1 MESLGPH
8 WGFLDSSIDSRLAL
22 AGTYDPML
30 VTLSVVIASLAAY
43 AVLGLAERIG
53 AAGTPLAKRSWLAVG
68 AVTMGIGVWAMHFI
82 GMLALR
88 LPVQVN
94 YDVWITLVSVA
105 PAVLASGIMLYVIS
119 QARISPRTLILGGT
133 LMGAGIGAMHY
144 TGMAAMRMDA
154 VMRYDPVLF
163 VVSVIVAVVLAITA
177 LYTKFLVSTKSGRA
191 YRHWMKV
198 GAALVMGCAVAG
210 MHYTGMAASYVFPG
224 HGPHVVGAGLDPT
237 FLGAWVSIATVLITG
252 LAIFITVVDSRLETA
267 AHSERLSRARLLEAI
282 ESISEAFS
290 LYDRDDRLVLCN
302 SRYLELAFATLA
314 DGLVGMTFEQIIR
327 TAAERGRM
335 PDATG
340 RVDAWIAERLVRYHH
355 PTGPYVQQL
364 SDGRWLQIS
373 ERQIKEI
380 GTVAVYTDITELKEA
395 EAEMTRAM
403 HAAREA
409 RTAAEE
415 ANRAKSAFLATMSH
429 EIRTPMNGVIGMTGL
444 LLDTELTTEQRE
456 FAETVRRSG
465 EALLAI
471 INDILDFSKIEAG
484 KIDLEEID
492 FELRI
497 TVENV
502 LELLAERAYGKGLEL
517 AYLPYATL
525 PTWVGGDPGR
535 LRQVLTNLVGNA
547 VKFTERGEVVVHS
560 TLVEETDKDAVIRF
574 AVTDTGIGI
583 APEARERLFQ
593 SFSQADSSTTR
604 RYGGTG
610 LGLAISKRLVEM
622 MGGTIGVESTHGE
635 GSTFWFTVRLAK
647 RPVPSTAPRVDVT
660 ELRRLRVLGV
670 DDNATNRALLVAQFS
685 AWDMHVD
692 CVANGSRALECLRIA
707 HRDARPYDLAILDHQ
722 MPDMDG
728 MTLAR
733 AIKSDPVLATL
744 PLVLLTSVSY
754 RGCAGEAQ
762 HAGFSA
768 FLLKPIRQSQ
778 LYDCIT
784 AVIGTATAPS
794 PTRLITRYTLKEAQA
809 QLRARVLVAEDNAVN
824 QKVAL
829 RMLEKL
835 GCRVDVVANG
845 REAVEA
851 SARIPYQCLFMD
863 CQMPEMDGYEATA
876 VIRQR
881 EVHTGAHIPII
892 AMTANA
898 MQTDRERCLAAGMDD
913 YISKPVE
920 PQQLATA
927 LQKWLPLAD
936 DAPVQPIPAGSG
948 TAPAPPESGGT
959 GARPR

>member
-1 MESLGPH
+1 MESLRHH
-8 WGFLDSSIDSRLAL
+8 WGFLDSSNDPRLAL
-22 AGTYDPML
+22 AGTYDPVL
-30 VTLSVVIASLAAY
+30 VILSVVIASLAAY
-43 AVLGLAERIG
+43 AVLGLAERIN
-53 AAGTPLAKRSWLAVG
+53 AADKPLAKRAWLAAG

-82 GMLALR
+82 GMLAFR
-88 LPVQVN
+88 LPVRVN
-94 YDVWITLVSVA
+94 YDVWITLLSVV

-119 QARISPRTLILGGT
+119 QARISPGTLVLGGA
-133 LMGAGIGAMHY
+133 LMGAGIGVMHY

-154 VMRYDPVLF
+154 VMRHDPVLF
-163 VVSVIVAVVLAITA
+163 VVSVIVAVVLATTA
-177 LYTKFLVSTKSGRA
+177 LYTKFLASRNGRA
-191 YRHWMKV
+191 HRHWMTKL
-198 GAALVMGCAVAG
+198 GAAVVMGCAVAG
-210 MHYTGMAASYVFPG
+210 MHYTGMAALYVFPG
-224 HGPHVVGAGLDPT
+224 DSSHAIGAGLDPT
-237 FLGAWVSIATVLITG
+237 FLGAWVSVATVLITG
-252 LAIFITVVDSRLETA
+252 LAIFVTVVDSRLEA
-267 AHSERLSRARLLEAI
+267 AVHSERLSRSRLLEAI

-290 LYDRDDRLVLCN
+290 LYDTDDRLVLCN
-302 SRYLELAFATLA
+302 SRYRELAYPVTA
-314 DGLVGMTFEQIIR
+314 DDLVGMPFEQIIR
-327 TAAERGRM
+327 TAAEGGRT
-335 PDATG
+335 PDAKG
-340 RVDAWIAERLVRYHH
+340 RVDAWVAARLVRYHN
-355 PTGPYVQQL
+355 PSGPYVQQL

-395 EAEMTRAM
+395 EAEMARAM
-403 HAAREA
+403 HAASDA

-444 LLDTELTTEQRE
+444 LLDTELTAEQRE
-456 FAETVRRSG
+456 YAETVRRSG
-465 EALLAI
+465 EGLLTI

-484 KIDLEEID
+484 KIDLEQID

-497 TVENV
+497 TAENV

-517 AYLPYATL
+517 AYLQHANL

-547 VKFTERGEVVVHS
+547 VKFTESGEVVVHS
-560 TLVEETDKDAVIRF
+560 TPVEETDQDTLIRF

-583 APEARERLFQ
+583 APEAREQLFK

-604 RYGGTG
+604 KYGGTG

-622 MGGTIGVESTHGE
+622 MGGTIGVESTRGK

-647 RPVPSTAPRVDVT
+647 RPVPPTAVHLA

-670 DDNATNRALLVAQFS
+670 DDNATNRALLAAQLS
-685 AWDMHVD
+685 AWGMHVD
-692 CVANGSRALECLRIA
+692 CVANASRALERLRMA
-707 HRDARPYDLAILDHQ
+707 HHDARPYDLAILDHQ

-733 AIKSDPVLATL
+733 AIKSDPLLATV

-754 RGCAGEAQ
+754 RGGAGEAQ
-762 HAGFSA
+762 DAGFSA

-778 LYDCIT
+778 LYDCLA
-784 AVIGTATAPS
+784 AVMGMASEPS
-794 PTRLITRYTLKEAQA
+794 PTRLVTRDTLREAQVE
-809 QLRARVLVAEDNAVN
+809 LRARVLVAEDNAVN
-824 QKVAL
+824 QKLAV

-845 REAVEA
+845 LEAVEA
-851 SARIPYQCLFMD
+851 TARLSYHCIFMD
-863 CQMPEMDGYEATA
+863 CQMPEMDGYEATT

-881 EVHTGAHIPII
+881 EAQTGAHIPII

-898 MQTDRERCLAAGMDD
+898 MQGDRERCLAAGMDD
-913 YISKPVE
+913 YVSKPVQPRE
-920 PQQLATA
+920 LGSM
-927 LQKWLPLAD
+927 LQKWMQPAEG
-936 DAPVQPIPAGSG
+936 APPKPIPAAAES
-948 TAPAPPESGGT
+948 APSPPEPV
-959 GARPR
+959 A

>member
-1 MESLGPH
+1 MESLRRH
-8 WGFLDSSIDSRLAL
+8 LAFLDGSIDPRLSL
-22 AGTYDPML
+22 GGTYDPTL
-30 VTLSVVIASLAAY
+30 VTLSIVVAALAAY
-43 AVLGLAERIG
+43 AMLGIAERIG
-53 AAGTPLAKRSWLAVG
+53 ATDRPLARRSWLAVG

-88 LPVQVN
+88 LPVKVN
-94 YDVWITLVSVA
+94 YDVWITLLSLA
-105 PAVLASGIMLYVIS
+105 PAVLASGIMLHLTS
-119 QARISPRTLILGGT
+119 QVRISARELILGGA

-144 TGMAAMRMDA
+144 TGMAAMHMDA

-163 VVSVIVAVVLAITA
+163 AVSVIVAVVLAIAA
-177 LYTKFLVSTKSGRA
+177 LCTRFLVGRESGRA
-191 YRHWMKV
+191 HRHWMKL
-198 GAALVMGCAVAG
+198 GAALVMGFAVSG
-210 MHYTGMAASYVFPG
+210 MHYTGMAAAYVLPG
-224 HGPHVVGAGLDPT
+224 GGSHAGGPELDPT
-237 FLGAWVSIATVLITG
+237 FLGVWVSMATVLITG
-252 LAIFITVVDSRLETA
+252 LTIFITVVDSRLEAA

-302 SRYLELAFATLA
+302 SRYRELAHATRA

-327 TAAERGRM
+327 AAAERGQM
-335 PDATG
+335 PDAVG
-340 RVDAWIAERLVRYHH
+340 RVDAWVAARVARYRN

-373 ERQIKEI
+373 ERRIKDI
-380 GTVAVYTDITELKEA
+380 GTVAVSTDITELKEA

-409 RTAAEE
+409 RGAAEE
-415 ANRAKSAFLATMSH
+415 ASRAKSAFLANMSH

-444 LLDTELTTEQRE
+444 LLDTDLTAEQRE
-456 FAETVRRSG
+456 YADTIRRSG

-492 FELRI
+492 FELRL
-497 TVENV
+497 TVESV

-547 VKFTERGEVVVHS
+547 VKFTESGEVVVHS
-560 TLVEETDKDAVIRF
+560 TLVEETDRDALIRF

-583 APEARERLFQ
+583 AADARERLFQ

-610 LGLAISKRLVEM
+610 LGLAISKRLVEL
-622 MGGTIGVESTHGE
+622 MGGTIGVESTPGN

-647 RPVPSTAPRVDVT
+647 RPVPATARRVDVT

-670 DDNATNRALLVAQFS
+670 DDNATNRALLVAQLS
-685 AWDMHVD
+685 AWEMHVD
-692 CVANGSRALECLRIA
+692 CVASGARALECLQMA
-707 HRDARPYDLAILDHQ
+707 HRDGRPYDLAILDHQ
-722 MPDMDG
+722 MAEMDG
-728 MTLAR
+728 MALAR
-733 AIKSDPVLATL
+733 AIRSDPLLASL
-744 PLVLLTSVSY
+744 RLVLLTSVSS
-754 RGCAGEAQ
+754 RGSAGEAER
-762 HAGFSA
+762 AGFSA

-784 AVIGTATAPS
+784 TVMGTATERS
-794 PTRLITRYTLKEAQA
+794 PARLITRHTLEEAQA
-809 QLRARVLVAEDNAVN
+809 QSRARVLVAEDNSVN
-824 QKVAL
+824 RKVAL

-835 GCRVDVVANG
+835 GCRVDLAVNG

-851 SARIPYQCLFMD
+851 SARVPYECIFMD
-863 CQMPEMDGYEATA
+863 CQMPEVDGYEATA
-876 VIRQR
+876 MIRQR
-881 EVHTGAHIPII
+881 EGQTRIRVPII

-898 MQTDRERCLAAGMDD
+898 MQGDREQCLAAGMDD
-913 YISKPVE
+913 YVSKPVE
-920 PQQLATA
+920 AKELATT
-927 LQKWLPLAD
+927 LQKWLR
-936 DAPVQPIPAGSG
+936 SSS
-948 TAPAPPESGGT
+948 T
-959 GARPR
+959 